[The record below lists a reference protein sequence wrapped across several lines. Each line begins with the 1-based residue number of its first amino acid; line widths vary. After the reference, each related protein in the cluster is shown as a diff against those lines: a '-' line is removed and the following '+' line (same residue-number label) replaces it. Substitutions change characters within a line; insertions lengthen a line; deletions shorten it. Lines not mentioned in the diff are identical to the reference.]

1 MRCCDDL
8 TETIAAG
15 PSAAAQAL
23 FEAPVFAL
31 YDSFT
36 IVTIINFKI
45 RKARGLVKYKLD
57 LKPIVSG

>member
-1 MRCCDDL
+1 MHL

-15 PSAAAQAL
+15 PS
-23 FEAPVFAL
+23 PVFAL

-36 IVTIINFKI
+36 VVTIINFNI